1 MEKVFFSILLS
12 AVFFMIAGG
21 LTVWLGVWLFSGIKK
36 IIAFLPTVCQDFV
49 FPFLEEGFAWIEELF
64 VLADSSGTELLES
77 SFEGI
82 LKSLSSGIIS
92 LSNAALSA
100 VAGVATKI
108 PGNFKQA
115 IGIVLLYLVITVV
128 RNIMEPRLVGKQ
140 VGLHPVLTLAGMLL
154 GLRLAGFI
162 GMLGVPLLLA
172 FTKKLND
179 KGIIHLLH

>member
-1 MEKVFFSILLS
+1 M
-12 AVFFMIAGG
+12 
-21 LTVWLGVWLFSGIKK
+21 
-36 IIAFLPTVCQDFV
+36 
-49 FPFLEEGFAWIEELF
+49 
-64 VLADSSGTELLES
+64 LADSSGTELLES
-77 SFEGI
+77 SFEDL

-100 VAGVATKI
+100 VAVVATKI
-108 PGNFKQA
+108 PGTFKQA

-162 GMLGVPLLLA
+162 GMLGIPLLLA
-172 FTKKLND
+172 FIKKLND